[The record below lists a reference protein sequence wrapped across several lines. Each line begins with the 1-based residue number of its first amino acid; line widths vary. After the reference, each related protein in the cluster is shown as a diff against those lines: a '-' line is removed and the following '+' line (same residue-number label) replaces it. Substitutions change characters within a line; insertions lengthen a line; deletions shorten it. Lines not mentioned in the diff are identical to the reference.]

1 MNAVTRT
8 FKSGN
13 SEAVR
18 LPKGLGFGVG
28 TEIEIEQVPDGL
40 LLKPTRKAKLSFQEM
55 LARMREIG
63 PPSDGVQE
71 REPFEYPDRPGLF
84 D

>member
-1 MNAVTRT
+1 MNAHTKT

-18 LPKGLGFGVG
+18 IPKSLGFGIG
-28 TEIEIEQVPDGL
+28 TEIEIEQTRDGL
-40 LLKPTRKAKLSFQEM
+40 LLKPARQAKLSFQAM

>member
-1 MNAVTRT
+1 MNAITKT

-18 LPKGLGFGVG
+18 IPKSLGFGIG
-28 TEIEIEQVPDGL
+28 TEIEIEQTREGL
-40 LLKPTRKAKLSFQEM
+40 LLKPARQAKLSFQEM